1 MSVSSKPNIVGIDL
15 GTTNSEI
22 YKVVLG
28 KPEPCVGP
36 NKTLMTPSR
45 VVIDPKSKEDT
56 VKYAVGANAKNVAKR
71 FPENEIYEVKRVI
84 GRKYKDDYVKRDI
97 HFWPFSII
105 EGEDG
110 LPYYHVKGDNR
121 EYDLSAVDID
131 AQILRTMKNY
141 VKEGVDNVVITVPS
155 YFSKSQIEDTKKAG
169 ELAGFNVKKIIPEP
183 VAAAIAYGQKVGGN
197 LNNHVI
203 MVYDLGGGTF
213 DCCIVQQINNQFK
226 VLAKDGHSHLGG
238 ADFDNAIVR
247 YVCTHYKQK
256 HNIDLYERKA
266 DLNALKSVAE
276 KVKIALSDKDKYS
289 YLLSFKPHPIRGV
302 DEKELPEF
310 SQLFERQTFED
321 LIRREVN
328 MTIDY
333 INRTL
338 QQLDMTINNVT
349 DIVCVGGSTRIP
361 LVRQSISAYFNN
373 RPINFEIVDIDGA
386 VAEGAAIYADYLE
399 RGIDLLDGDI
409 DSIPTDDPFPLPDP
423 IWSIPYNIYY
433 NYGDGYV
440 QVFRK
445 NQDLSKTTDK
455 KIRVNRNIERPYDN
469 MNYLYV
475 YIYYSTDDTAEK
487 QFLGKCK
494 LEITERC
501 LKTGP
506 SFSICFTYNNQGKL
520 SCVISD
526 RKTSMSQSYEW
537 FCRGDAL
544 DDAPEREA
552 ALLYYKYEKEVT
564 QMLRDSLTKGNSE
577 EVVNER
583 NRIIDFLTYLEEFGD
598 SEDAESLEAQ
608 YHDILG
614 I

>member
-1 MSVSSKPNIVGIDL
+1 MSVSSKLNIVGIDL

-45 VVIDPKSKEDT
+45 VVVDPKSKGDT
-56 VKYAVGANAKNVAKR
+56 VKYAVGANAKNVAR
-71 FPENEIYEVKRVI
+71 RHPENEIYEVKRVI

-105 EGEDG
+105 EGDDG
-110 LPYYHVKGDNR
+110 LPYYRVNGDGR

-155 YFSKSQIEDTKKAG
+155 YFSKSQIDDTKKAG
-169 ELAGFNVKKIIPEP
+169 ELAGFTVKKIIPEP
-183 VAAAIAYGQKVGGN
+183 VAAAIAYGQKVGSN

-247 YVCTHYKQK
+247 YVCTQYKQK

-310 SQLFERQTFED
+310 SQVLERATFED

-328 MTIDY
+328 LTIDY
-333 INRTL
+333 IKRTL
-338 QQLDMTINNVT
+338 QQLDMTINNIT

-361 LVRQSISAYFNN
+361 LVRQSISNFFNN
-373 RPINFEIVDIDGA
+373 RPIDFEVVNIDGA

-423 IWSIPYNIYY
+423 IWAIPYNIYY
-433 NYGDGYV
+433 NSGEGYV
-440 QVFRK
+440 QVFHK
-445 NQDLSKTTDK
+445 NQNLSNTSEK
-455 KIRVNRNIERPYDN
+455 KIRVNRNINRLYDN
-469 MNYLYV
+469 MKYLSV
-475 YIYYSTDDTAEK
+475 NVFYSTDDTAEK
-487 QFLGKCK
+487 QFLGRIK
-494 LEITERC
+494 LEIRNP
-501 LKTGP
+501 GP
-506 SFSICFTYNNQGKL
+506 KSGREFSICFTYNNQGKL
-520 SCVISD
+520 SCVVSD
-526 RKTSMSQSYEW
+526 RDSAMSQSHEW

-564 QMLRDSLTKGNSE
+564 QMLRDSLKEGNSQE
-577 EVVNER
+577 AVDKR
-583 NRIIDFLTYLEEFGD
+583 NKIFEFLIYLEEYGD

-608 YHDILG
+608 YHDTLG